1 MSLTHEEKDE
11 LYGVIEIMFGY
22 DSQLE
27 SLKPNY
33 TEETVEVV
41 ETALEAL
48 IKCNDNM
55 KELVVGLLGG
65 ARYLAKGWLKKILGN
80 LKKRLDSEKIK
91 FNGIGCRNVSLYN
104 WKSAI
109 VISAY

>member
-41 ETALEAL
+41 ESALEAL
-48 IKCNDNM
+48 IMQRQHEGACCGLAGWSTLPGERLAQENS
-55 KELVVGLLGG
+55 VG
-65 ARYLAKGWLKKILGN
+65 KP
-80 LKKRLDSEKIK
+80 KKRLDSARSSSMVSDAET
-91 FNGIGCRNVSLYN
+91 SLYN

>member
-11 LYGVIEIMFGY
+11 LYGVIEITFGH

-33 TEETVEVV
+33 TEATVEVV
-41 ETALEAL
+41 ESAMDAL
-48 IKCNDNM
+48 IKCNENM
-55 KELVVGLLGG
+55 KELVVNLLGG
-65 ARYLAKGWLKKILGN
+65 ARYLSKGWLKKILGH
-80 LKKRLDSEKIK
+80 LKKRLDNEKIK
-91 FNGIGCRNVSLYN
+91 FNGIACRNVSLYS

-109 VISAY
+109 VISTY